1 MNYFVTGGSRGIGAG
16 IVLQAVREGHDV
28 AFAYKG
34 NREAAAL
41 VEAHA
46 QDIRPGAKCQGYALD
61 VGDPEMVAEVGDHI
75 LNDFETISVVVNC
88 AGINRANLVVSMS
101 DEEWHSVLA
110 TNLHGPFYVVRQFL
124 HSMLSQR
131 FGRIINMSSIQHN
144 GAAGQ
149 ANYAASKAGLHGL
162 TQSLAKEYGRRGIT
176 ANVVVPGF
184 FDTDMTRETMP
195 QQAKDYWTQYCP
207 MPKGRMGDIKELA
220 QVVTFLAGPGGGF
233 INGQVIPVTGG
244 LDWTY

>member
-28 AFAYKG
+28 AFAFKG
-34 NREAAAL
+34 NREAAAR
-41 VEAHA
+41 VEAEA
-46 QDIRPGAKCQGYALD
+46 QRLRPGCQCKGYQLD
-61 VGDPEMVAEVGDHI
+61 VSEAEQVAEVGDQV
-75 LNDFETISVVVNC
+75 LADFDEIGVVVNC
-88 AGINRANLVVSMS
+88 AGINRANLVVSMA
-101 DEEWHSVLA
+101 DEEWHAVLA
-110 TNLHGPFYVVRQFL
+110 TNLHGPFYVIRQFL
-124 HSMLSQR
+124 PTMLSAR
-131 FGRIINMSSIQHN
+131 FGRIINVSSIQHS

-162 TQSLAKEYGRRGIT
+162 TASLAKEYGRKGIT

-184 FDTDMTRETMP
+184 FDTDMTRDSMP
-195 QQAKDYWTQYCP
+195 AQAKEYWAQYCP
-207 MPKGRMGDIKELA
+207 MPKGRMGHIDELA
-220 QVVTFLAGPGGGF
+220 TVVTFLAGPGGGF

>member
-1 MNYFVTGGSRGIGAG
+1 MNYFVTGGARGIGAG

-28 AFAYKG
+28 AFAYRG
-34 NREAAAL
+34 NREAAAT
-41 VEAHA
+41 VEAQA
-46 QDIRPGAKCQGYALD
+46 QQLRPGCQCRGYVMD
-61 VGDPEMVAEVGDHI
+61 VASAEQVTEVGDQI
-75 LNDFETISVVVNC
+75 LDHFDGIGVVVNC

-110 TNLHGPFYVVRQFL
+110 TNLHGPFYVIRQFL
-124 HSMLSQR
+124 PTMLSGR
-131 FGRIINMSSIQHN
+131 FGRIINISSIQHS

-162 TQSLAKEYGRRGIT
+162 TSTLAKEYGRKGIT

-195 QQAKDYWTQYCP
+195 PQAKEYWAQYCP
-207 MPKGRMGDIKELA
+207 MPKGRMGTIEELA
-220 QVVTFLAGPGGGF
+220 TVVTFLAGPGGSY